1 MKCKCGKPQRIVVK
15 GEQLCWDCFDE
26 QEKAKKDEMPA
37 GYPYGYLGV

>member
-26 QEKAKKDEMPA
+26 QEKARKESATFD
-37 GYPYGYLGV
+37 GTVWVFGS